1 MPAFEGVAAA
11 AVAEQDQAA
20 FDVGAPSAD
29 VRFEA
34 QPAADLIDRPLG
46 AARTQLHET
55 YIVSQTRDGL
65 IIVDQHAAH
74 ERIVYE
80 RLKAS
85 LAHNGVQRQILL
97 IPEIVEMDEATV
109 ERLLERTEEL
119 SSFGLAVESFGPGA
133 VAVRETP
140 SLLGR
145 TDSGALLRDLAEH
158 MAE

>member
-1 MPAFEGVAAA
+1 MPSFEGVAAA
-11 AVAEQDQAA
+11 AFAEQDQAA

-29 VRFEA
+29 VRFES
-34 QPAADLIDRPLG
+34 QPAADMLDRPLG

-85 LAHNGVQRQILL
+85 LAENGVQRQILL
-97 IPEIVEMDEATV
+97 IPESVEMDEAMV
-109 ERLLERTEEL
+109 ERLLARGGAL
-119 SSFGLAVESFGPGA
+119 GSFGL
-133 VAVRETP
+133 
-140 SLLGR
+140 
-145 TDSGALLRDLAEH
+145 
-158 MAE
+158 